1 MKGALHVLGA
11 VFVCSALAAQPVTAH
26 EKSTVRLAILV
37 GNDAG
42 SSEHAPLRFAE
53 EDVGRVRKALVDVC
67 GFDASDVLLLAGKG
81 RAELAES
88 FETVRQRIAKRPEGA
103 RVLLFFYFSGHSDGV
118 ALELGDDRVPFR
130 EVRKWLEESGAAL
143 RIAVVDSCLGGGL
156 TALKGVR
163 KVPEFDIEVMG
174 DLAAEGSVVLT
185 ASGPREMAQESSEAG
200 GGVFTGHFV
209 SGLYGAADE
218 DGDLRVTLREL
229 YRYVYGRTVG
239 STVGTLA
246 GPQHPSYGYEM
257 EGKGDVVLAM
267 VTGKAAVL
275 GFPTTMT
282 GDFFV
287 LGLPGREV
295 VAQVTQDGKQQRRL
309 FLAGGGYSLLRRQAG
324 SMSAARMDLGQGED
338 RELAERDFSPTTVTL
353 ADVRGDSPRGR
364 TALVGFYALSG
375 WIMPEMGVMHGA
387 GLLMRRRVAFL
398 DLQARLS
405 YGQAAVTDN
414 GFAYDFRA
422 MEAALSVPFALPFHR
437 FDLLLGPTFAVS
449 RLSQESSM
457 KGSRAAWAVA
467 PGLLAGANLVPL
479 EHLAV
484 LLAWELSAVVMR
496 RDGNWVAEP
505 VPKALLGVGYTF

>member
-1 MKGALHVLGA
+1 MKAALHVLGA
-11 VFVCSALAAQPVTAH
+11 IVACSALMAPAVGAQ
-26 EKSTVRLAILV
+26 EKGTVRLAILV
-37 GNDAG
+37 GNDTG
-42 SSEHAPLRFAE
+42 SSERAPLRYAE
-53 EDVGRVRKALVDVC
+53 EDIGRVRKALLEVG
-67 GFDASDVLLLAGKG
+67 GFDAWDIHLLAGKG
-81 RAELAES
+81 RADLAES
-88 FETVRQRIAKRPEGA
+88 FQTVRQRIAKRPDGA
-103 RVLLFFYFSGHSDGV
+103 RVLLFFYFSGHSDGA
-118 ALELGDDRVPFR
+118 ALELGGDSVPFQQ
-130 EVRKWLEESGAAL
+130 VRRWMEESGAAL
-143 RIAVVDSCLGGGL
+143 RIAVVDSCFGGGL

-200 GGVFTGHFV
+200 GGVFTSHFV
-209 SGLYGAADE
+209 SGLYGAADD

-275 GFPTTMT
+275 RFPVTMP

-287 LGLPGREV
+287 LELPGREV
-295 VAQVTQDGKQQRRL
+295 VAQVTQDGTQERRL
-309 FLAGGGYSLLRRQAG
+309 FLAGGGYSLLRREAG
-324 SMSAARMDLGQGED
+324 SMSAASVELGEGESRD
-338 RELAERDFSPTTVTL
+338 LAERDFSPTTLTL

-387 GLLMRRRVAFL
+387 GILLRRRVAVF
-398 DLQARLS
+398 DLQARLA

-414 GFAYDFRA
+414 GFSYDFRA
-422 MEAALSVPFALPFHR
+422 MEAAFSSPFALSFHR
-437 FDLLLGPTFAVS
+437 FDLLFGPTVAVS
-449 RLSQESSM
+449 RFSQESSM

-479 EHLAV
+479 EHLDV

-505 VPKALLGVGYTF
+505 VPRALLGVGYAF